1 MKNLKLLAA
10 LLALAIGLVGCG
22 NGSSTPSSKPENR
35 LDGDNMIASNT
46 QKQEY
51 EEPED
56 VAYMRLLAGEDEYRA
71 CVLYLGGS
79 YEITT
84 DVQQVLDS
92 QTDLRELW
100 GFVYDIPQDHWVVA
114 PDGGCDLYCI
124 FPQDPDSTL
133 FVYETSL
140 TDDAENPLQR
150 GKQLYYSEDGQPILL
165 LCNISDIVPNTEVEL
180 YPSTG
185 EELVFSPFLSGENG
199 HVLPA
204 HGCRDRGRPAAP
216 DRQLHHPLS
225 GAERGGGRAV
235 LPRRH
240 PGGALPVQSGVVRHL
255 YRGGRLPLRRY
266 AGGRGHPCPEVLS
279 GGRRELHEPGQY
291 CLLCA
296 AGGHG
301 LTAADPH
308 REECTMKQTKK
319 ITILHSND
327 LHGDFLAEQVDEK
340 LVGGVSMLSGYIEKV
355 RAEQPNTIYVIAGD
369 MFRGSVIDS
378 EYKGLSTIEIMNA
391 LAPDVVTIGNH
402 EVDYG
407 IAHLLFIEKCARF
420 PIINANLYI
429 KNTSTRLFTPYK
441 ILRMDGMNILFIG
454 IITQDVIN
462 QTKSESLVGSFV
474 DTAAAAAEVGKICN
488 AHNSIDIDFTVLL
501 THIGFEEDRHLARQL
516 DPAWGVDLIIGGHSH
531 TYLEHEV
538 EENGVI
544 IAQAGTGTDQ
554 IGRFDIIVDTD
565 NNCIDSYTWRT
576 VPICAETCPRNPA
589 MEQVLQ
595 RFTSQVDEKYS
606 HIVGRFR
613 RELTHPQ
620 RTRETE
626 LGNLFA
632 DIFTRSL
639 GIDVMLI
646 GSGSIRAEKLGPIVT
661 YGDLIEGF
669 PYDDGVFMFKVTGQ
683 QLRQMLHYM
692 LREEA
697 YTGHTEFYQLPS
709 TLRLRYDR
717 AKGDFDYFTYCGKEV
732 GKEIG
737 DDALFTVGLQNYH
750 FKNIESFFNIS
761 YDTICKIQKPRSV
774 ATSCQD
780 ILMEY
785 FREHEMLDAAVDGRM
800 TILPPAGQ

>member
-1 MKNLKLLAA
+1 MK
-10 LLALAIGLVGCG
+10 
-22 NGSSTPSSKPENR
+22 
-35 LDGDNMIASNT
+35 
-46 QKQEY
+46 
-51 EEPED
+51 
-56 VAYMRLLAGEDEYRA
+56 
-71 CVLYLGGS
+71 
-79 YEITT
+79 
-84 DVQQVLDS
+84 
-92 QTDLRELW
+92 
-100 GFVYDIPQDHWVVA
+100 H
-114 PDGGCDLYCI
+114 
-124 FPQDPDSTL
+124 
-133 FVYETSL
+133 
-140 TDDAENPLQR
+140 
-150 GKQLYYSEDGQPILL
+150 
-165 LCNISDIVPNTEVEL
+165 
-180 YPSTG
+180 
-185 EELVFSPFLSGENG
+185 
-199 HVLPA
+199 
-204 HGCRDRGRPAAP
+204 
-216 DRQLHHPLS
+216 
-225 GAERGGGRAV
+225 
-235 LPRRH
+235 
-240 PGGALPVQSGVVRHL
+240 
-255 YRGGRLPLRRY
+255 
-266 AGGRGHPCPEVLS
+266 
-279 GGRRELHEPGQY
+279 
-291 CLLCA
+291 
-296 AGGHG
+296 
-301 LTAADPH
+301 
-308 REECTMKQTKK
+308 TKT

-407 IAHLLFIEKCARF
+407 IAHLLFI
-420 PIINANLYI
+420 
-429 KNTSTRLFTPYK
+429 
-441 ILRMDGMNILFIG
+441 G

-531 TYLEHEV
+531 TLPEHAV
-538 EENGVI
+538 EENGVV

-576 VPICAETCPRNPA
+576 VPICAENCPRNPA
-589 MEQVLQ
+589 MEQVLH

-620 RTRETE
+620 RTQETE

-639 GIDVMLI
+639 GVDVMLI

-717 AKGDFDYFTYCGKEV
+717 RKGDFDYFTYCGREV

-761 YDTICKIQKPRSV
+761 YDTLCKLQKPRSV

-785 FREHEMLDAAVDGRM
+785 FREHEMLDAVVDGRM
-800 TILPPAGQ
+800 TILPPTAREGD